1 MPTYVYKC
9 DVCEEIWEE
18 SHPYEERDSPII
30 SGCTI
35 NTCNGT
41 VFVGKQMNYELGK
54 FIKNNGFRGAFPW
67 AANYDS
73 VEYNNSLV
81 VWLFAGMK

>member
-41 VFVGKQMNYELGK
+41 VSRIPAMPGFAYDNVGQKKPDDSFNDKLKE
-54 FIKNNGFRGAFPW
+54 IKNAHYESNV
-67 AANYDS
+67 N
-73 VEYNNSLV
+73 VIE
-81 VWLFAGMK
+81 